1 VIPPKVPMAFFI
13 EIEKKILKFV
23 WNQKRSQI
31 VKAIMRKKEYIGGIT
46 LLVLNT
52 ITANN
57 YFKLSYKSTVI
68 NSIIVA

>member
-1 VIPPKVPMAFFI
+1 MAFFI

>member
-1 VIPPKVPMAFFI
+1 MAFFT
-13 EIEKKILKFV
+13 EVEKTVLKFV

-46 LLVLNT
+46 LFVSNNI

-57 YFKLSYKSTVI
+57 YFKLSYKSIVI
-68 NSIIVA
+68 NITS